1 MGRRS
6 LAAKPGILRSRRR
19 DRDRLGGA
27 HGAGGAPVPGPLG
40 LPVAPAGKP
49 AHPRAAR
56 LARTLRTRWWP
67 RFLLAG
73 VLLVVAGVT
82 LLSGAAEAWVAGVV
96 AAIIFVIGLRSLSMS
111 PADYRRE
118 PPMPPGAGGPS

>member
-6 LAAKPGILRSRRR
+6 LAAKPGVLRSRRR
-19 DRDRLGGA
+19 DSDRQGDA
-27 HGAGGAPVPGPLG
+27 HSAGGAPVPGPLG

-56 LARTLRTRWWP
+56 LAWTLRTHWWP

-82 LLSGAAEAWVAGVV
+82 LLSGAAQAWVVGAG
-96 AAIIFVIGLRSLSMS
+96 AAVIFVIGLRSLSTS
-111 PADYRRE
+111 PADSRRE
-118 PPMPPGAGGPS
+118 PPMPPGAGGPW